1 MWLPAKKMAREI
13 DLKTIEQKKKAHD
26 AQILSQ
32 IQKEIGDDM
41 IARLSFFAEKNHFAD
56 KLGKVFR
63 GA

>member
-1 MWLPAKKMAREI
+1 MWLPAKKMTREI
-13 DLKTIEQKKKAHD
+13 DLKTVEQKKNAHN

-41 IARLSFFAEKNHFAD
+41 VARLSFFAEKNHFAD

-63 GA
+63 RA